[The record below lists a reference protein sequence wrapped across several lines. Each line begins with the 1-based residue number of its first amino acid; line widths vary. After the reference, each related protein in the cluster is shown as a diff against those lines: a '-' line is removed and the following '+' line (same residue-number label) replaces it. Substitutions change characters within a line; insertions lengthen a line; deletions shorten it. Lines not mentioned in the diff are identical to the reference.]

1 MVIDEIL
8 GTRAGAM
15 RQTGAEYSYVPKT
28 KSLRCYLSEL
38 DHIAML
44 SPDEE
49 AELGFRIREG
59 DESAVGALVEAN
71 LRFVVYVAKGYYAR
85 SRRVPFD
92 DIVAAGNI
100 GLVKAAR
107 KWDPSLGFRFCSFAV
122 WRIRSEIDMTLM
134 SDRLIKIP
142 IYQIVLARKI
152 SGVKERAAVEG
163 VCRLTDN
170 EIADAT
176 GLSLGEILRVRESAL
191 TVIDSDNFERLS
203 TQDADYLL
211 CEQPEDVTPGYWADA
226 VLSILT
232 PRDASILRDAVGLD
246 GMPVPPDDIADELNL
261 SRERVRQLIAKSKRR
276 LHSPRVR
283 EILIR

>member
-1 MVIDEIL
+1 
-8 GTRAGAM
+8 M
-15 RQTGAEYSYVPKT
+15 RQTGAGCSYVPKT

-59 DESAVGALVEAN
+59 DESAVEPLVKAN
-71 LRFVVYVAKGYYAR
+71 LRFVIFIAKRYFAR
-85 SRRVPFD
+85 TVRVPFD

-122 WRIRSEIDMTLM
+122 WQIRYEMDMTLA

-142 IYQIVLARKI
+142 INQAVLARKI
-152 SGVKERAAVEG
+152 SGVKERVAVDG
-163 VCRLTDN
+163 GCLMTDE
-170 EIADAT
+170 EIADAA
-176 GLSLGEILRVRESAL
+176 GL
-191 TVIDSDNFERLS
+191 TVGAVIQARQHAVTVLDSDNFERLS
-203 TQDADYLL
+203 PQDADYLL
-211 CEQPEDVTPGYWADA
+211 CEQPEDVTPGYWADT

-232 PRDASILRDAVGLD
+232 PRSASILRDAVGLD
-246 GMPVPPDDIADELNL
+246 GMPVLPDDIADELDL
-261 SRERVRQLIAKSKRR
+261 SRERVRQLIAQSKRR

>member
-1 MVIDEIL
+1 
-8 GTRAGAM
+8 M
-15 RQTGAEYSYVPKT
+15 RQTGAVCSYVPKT
-28 KSLRCYLSEL
+28 RSLRCYLSEL

-59 DESAVGALVEAN
+59 DESAVESLVKAN
-71 LRFVVYVAKGYYAR
+71 LRFVIFIAKRYFAR
-85 SRRVPFD
+85 TARVPFD

-100 GLVKAAR
+100 GLLKAAR

-122 WRIRSEIDMTLM
+122 WQIRSEMDMTLT

-142 IYQIVLARKI
+142 MNQTVLARKI
-152 SGVKERAAVEG
+152 SGVRERAAVEG

-176 GLSLGEILRVRESAL
+176 GLSLGEILRAGESAL

-203 TQDADYLL
+203 PQDADYLL
-211 CEQPEDVTPGYWADA
+211 CEQPEDITPGYWADT
-226 VLSILT
+226 VLSILK

-246 GMPVPPDDIADELNL
+246 GMPVLPDDIADELNL
-261 SRERVRQLIAKSKRR
+261 SRARVWELIAKSKRR